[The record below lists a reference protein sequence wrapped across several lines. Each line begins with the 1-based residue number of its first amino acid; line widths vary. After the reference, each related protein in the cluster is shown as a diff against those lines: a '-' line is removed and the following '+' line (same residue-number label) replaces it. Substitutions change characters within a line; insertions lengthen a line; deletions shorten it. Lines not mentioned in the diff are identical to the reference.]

1 MARTTRT
8 KEVTIQSEASLSSVA
23 KNLGMTLTD
32 LLELNP
38 GITRLPYVPAG
49 TVVVARA

>member
-1 MARTTRT
+1 MKLKRITT
-8 KEVTIQSEASLSSVA
+8 KSSSSLSGLA
-23 KNLGMTLTD
+23 KSLNMTLTE
-32 LLELNP
+32 LIELNP